1 MNKIITISR
10 EFGSGGREIAQELA
24 KTLNIPYYDKE
35 ILKQIAEH
43 TKLAENYV
51 EKIMETPM
59 YFPFPILSA
68 HSFSIPNHTLEQQNT
83 IYTVQHKII
92 RQLAEKSSCI
102 IVGRCSDYIL
112 NDMNPLKVFIYA
124 DIEYKIKRCLYKE
137 NTASNISLTDIR
149 KHIVQ
154 ITKDRASYYKFYTGQ
169 KWGEKENYDICF
181 NASKFEQHTI
191 IEVVSALYKNT
202 K

>member
-10 EFGSGGREIAQELA
+10 EFGSGGREIAQGLA

-43 TKLAENYV
+43 TELAENYV

-68 HSFSIPNHTLEQQNT
+68 HSFHIPNHTLEQQNT
-83 IYTVQHKII
+83 IYMAQHKII

-112 NDMNPLKVFIYA
+112 NDMNPLKAFIYA
-124 DIEYKIKRCLYKE
+124 DVEYKIKRC
-137 NTASNISLTDIR
+137 
-149 KHIVQ
+149 
-154 ITKDRASYYKFYTGQ
+154 
-169 KWGEKENYDICF
+169 
-181 NASKFEQHTI
+181 
-191 IEVVSALYKNT
+191 
-202 K
+202 